1 MVRGFLIYK
10 NMKESILK
18 VTSAL
23 IPMSVWCWA
32 VEEPRAAAILF
43 VIGLFAA
50 LELTYIKTR

>member
-1 MVRGFLIYK
+1 
-10 NMKESILK
+10 MKESILK
-18 VTSAL
+18 VTSAF

-32 VEEPRAAAILF
+32 VEEPKAAAILF

>member
-1 MVRGFLIYK
+1 
-10 NMKESILK
+10 MKESILK
-18 VTSAL
+18 LTSAF

-32 VEEPRAAAILF
+32 VEEPKAAAILF

>member
-1 MVRGFLIYK
+1 
-10 NMKESILK
+10 MKESILK

-32 VEEPRAAAILF
+32 LGEPQAAAILF

>member
-1 MVRGFLIYK
+1 
-10 NMKESILK
+10 MKESILK
-18 VTSAL
+18 VTSAF

-32 VEEPRAAAILF
+32 IEEPKAAAILF